1 MIILGVDPGTVV
13 LGYGVVR
20 LEEKTLECLA
30 LDALKLDAKKDP
42 FERLRDIHEAMA
54 ELFERYQPDFLAME
68 APFFGK
74 NVQSMLKLGRAQGV
88 IMSAGLAKGIPVYEY
103 SPRKVKQ
110 SITGNGAASKEQVS
124 TMLQGIYGLK
134 DLPKLLD
141 ATDGLA
147 VATCHAYALQS
158 PIPLSSPAK
167 KKAAVK
173 GKGKGSWAQFLAQN
187 PDRKIE
193 G

>member
-20 LEEKTLECLA
+20 IEGKKLECLA
-30 LDALKLDAKKDP
+30 LDAVKLDAKKDP

-54 ELFERYQPDFLAME
+54 ELFVQYQPDFLAME

-88 IMSAGLAKGIPVYEY
+88 IMSAGLAKGIPVDEY

-124 TMLQGIYGLK
+124 AMLQSIYGLK

-147 VATCHAYALQS
+147 VATCHAYAIQS
-158 PIPLSSPAK
+158 PVPLGSTTK
-167 KKAAVK
+167 KKTAAK
-173 GKGKGSWAQFLAQN
+173 SKGKGSWAQFLAQN
-187 PDRKIE
+187 PDRE
-193 G
+193 R